1 MRTLPSLQRGATPI
15 MTLVW
20 ILIFVSVATLCVKLI
35 PVYIDDFAVAS
46 SLEGLQRETRLPE
59 FSDKEVLATLDK
71 FFSLNNVRDFDKDSV
86 ELIREGDAQ
95 ITVKVNYEV
104 RTNVVRNIDTVVS
117 FSHEVTVRK
126 S

>member
-35 PVYIDDFAVAS
+35 PIYIDDFAVAS

-59 FSDKEVLATLDK
+59 FSDKEVMETLDK
-71 FFSLNNVRDFDKDSV
+71 FFSLNNVRGFNKDSI
-86 ELIREGDAQ
+86 ELEREGDAQ
-95 ITVKVNYEV
+95 ITIKINYEV
-104 RTNVVRNIDTVVS
+104 RTNIVRNIDVIVS
-117 FSHEVTVRK
+117 FSHEATVKK